1 MEKKNQETNINLR
14 FDALIQNL
22 VIVNTETKETSET
35 IAQKVSEALLKA
47 VAVAQSSQD
56 QE

>member
-1 MEKKNQETNINLR
+1 MEKKNSETNINLH
-14 FDALIQNL
+14 FNALIQNL

-35 IAQKVSEALLKA
+35 IAQKVSDALLRV